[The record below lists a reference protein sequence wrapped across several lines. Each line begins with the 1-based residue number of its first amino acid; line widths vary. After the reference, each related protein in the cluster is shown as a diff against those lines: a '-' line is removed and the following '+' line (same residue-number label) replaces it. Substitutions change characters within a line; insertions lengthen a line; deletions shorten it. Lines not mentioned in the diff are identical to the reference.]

1 MKSYSSTLL
10 KTFANNCP
18 AALGFHE
25 ANEPAFREIY
35 QAGIAA
41 HAVLQV
47 VGEKGATT
55 EPEIQAVA
63 DAVAEELIT
72 KGRAFKGTPE
82 PPMDPE
88 AAIEG
93 RDLAEAWLSWNELP
107 PGKHETHLAMD
118 EKGLPCLPESEHVRY
133 DAIIDMV
140 YTETQGDEEEALE
153 TVVARDY
160 KSAWPTDA
168 TELET
173 IQRKGQAVL
182 VWLNHP
188 EAHGIT
194 REVINLRTGG
204 KFRETTWLDDEGLAT
219 MKQWRTDILALC
231 RAADATREARPG
243 IGCIGC
249 FYVLR
254 CEPCRDLLTTKER
267 PASMY
272 AAAKAIV
279 AATEPVLKAEASH
292 GPVPDGVGGMI
303 GYQATKGRQPDLDE
317 LAGQV
322 AALWTSG
329 DIAGLIRALKPGVT
343 AVDKLAKVMYPG
355 REGKLERDDFLEL
368 CVKPKLGSKFTTWR
382 GK

>member
-1 MKSYSSTLL
+1 MKSYSSTLI
-10 KTFANNCP
+10 KTFSKNCP
-18 AALGFHE
+18 AALGHQE
-25 ANEPAFREIY
+25 DNAPEYREIY
-35 QAGIAA
+35 QAGTAA

-47 VGEKGATT
+47 VSEKGAT
-55 EPEIQAVA
+55 EEKQIRAVA
-63 DAVAEELIT
+63 DAVTEELIT

-82 PPMDPE
+82 PPMEPE
-88 AAIEG
+88 AAFEG
-93 RDLAEAWLSWNELP
+93 QALAVQWLSWNELP
-107 PGKHETHLAMD
+107 KGKAEIWLAMD
-118 EKGLPCLPESEHVRY
+118 EKGAACPPGAHRY
-133 DAIIDMV
+133 DAIIDLV
-140 YTETQGDEEEALE
+140 YEEIEGDEDNPMP

-182 VWLNHP
+182 VWKHYP
-188 EAHGIT
+188 DAQGIT

-204 KFRETTWLDDEGLAT
+204 KFRETTWVDDEGIAT
-219 MKQWRTDILALC
+219 LEQWENEILMLC

-249 FYVLR
+249 SYVLH
-254 CEPCRDLLTTKER
+254 CEPCQALLTTKER

-272 AAAKAIV
+272 AAAKAVV
-279 AATEPVLKAEASH
+279 AATEPVLNAEASH

-303 GYQATKGRQPDLDE
+303 GYQATVGREVDLGE

-322 AALWTSG
+322 SALWTSG
-329 DIAGLIRALKPGVT
+329 DIAGLVRALKPGVT
-343 AVDKLAKVMYPG
+343 AVDKLAKALYPG
-355 REGKLERDDFLEL
+355 RDGKLERDDFCEA
-368 CVKPKLGSKFTTWR
+368 VFAEKRGSKFTTWR